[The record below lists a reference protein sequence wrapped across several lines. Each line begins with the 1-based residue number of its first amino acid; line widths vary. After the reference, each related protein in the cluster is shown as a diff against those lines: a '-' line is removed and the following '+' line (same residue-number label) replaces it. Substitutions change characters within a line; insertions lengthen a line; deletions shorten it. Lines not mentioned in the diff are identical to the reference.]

1 MCHGVTQ
8 NVTSEATVP
17 PGSLLQPSSLGG
29 ERRARKSWPVLGS
42 PRPVVARPRLDAGL
56 PAFRRRSRRTC
67 RLPFCDGDEEALVQR
82 TSDLRLW
89 YTNALYTWSFTV
101 SFSYVMMRFSIS
113 FL

>member
-1 MCHGVTQ
+1 MSWRNTERDVRGDCP
-8 NVTSEATVP
+8 SR
-17 PGSLLQPSSLGG
+17 QPAPALVSR
-29 ERRARKSWPVLGS
+29 RRASGPEELAC
-42 PRPVVARPRLDAGL
+42 PRVTETRRGPAQTDAGL
-56 PAFRRRSRRTC
+56 PALRRRGRRTC